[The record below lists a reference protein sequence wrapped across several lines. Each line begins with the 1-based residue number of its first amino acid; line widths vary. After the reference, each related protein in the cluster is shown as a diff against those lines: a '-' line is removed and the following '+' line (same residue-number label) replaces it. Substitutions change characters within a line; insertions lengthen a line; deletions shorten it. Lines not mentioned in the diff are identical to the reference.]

1 MFILLQIDIRE
12 ITKEAIE
19 LVMATETTM
28 QGLIVIEKQK
38 QKQKHRIIKNS
49 DGYIKWNDFYSTHFS
64 FFHSIPLFLD
74 IHAYKCLYSWLFDC
88 LFVCLPVYLFVYQS
102 ITHSLSGFI
111 SPHEI
116 SFILGTAMGDDPR
129 TGRPV
134 MVRSGRF
141 GRYMQIGLD
150 SEKNKTTHSLPQ
162 VIILTEIDLFW
173 LIL

>member
-1 MFILLQIDIRE
+1 MDTLSEMTSILLISPSSFLFLSSYIYTHISVYIPDC
-12 ITKEAIE
+12 
-19 LVMATETTM
+19 
-28 QGLIVIEKQK
+28 LIV
-38 QKQKHRIIKNS
+38 
-49 DGYIKWNDFYSTHFS
+49 
-64 FFHSIPLFLD
+64 
-74 IHAYKCLYSWLFDC
+74 C
-88 LFVCLPVYLFVYQS
+88 LFVCLSVNLFVYQL

-162 VIILTEIDLFW
+162 VIILTEIDLF
-173 LIL
+173 